1 MAIDIRGIKYTP
13 GTYAKLRPSAA
24 QLSDQYLHEW
34 ELMQR
39 RKKEKKPEP
48 EMPPTICFSRKI
60 GVGAVEIADTLAE
73 EIGYRVID
81 REIVEHI
88 ASEKRL
94 SREAVD
100 LFDES
105 YPGRLG
111 EFLSMLVGKKAFI
124 QSDYARSLISM
135 IVPIANFQ
143 PTIFVGRGAHLILPR
158 DRVLAVRFICSREY
172 RVKRIAKAL
181 NVPEGDVDKKLDR
194 LDKDQS
200 AFFKKVF
207 GKKDTTSPYEFD
219 MVINLDY
226 IKEQQSAARI
236 VAKAFKEKFGAEA
249 EKISLQKAS

>member
-1 MAIDIRGIKYTP
+1 MAIDIKGVKYTP

-24 QLSDQYLHEW
+24 QLSEQYLQEW

-60 GVGAVEIADTLAE
+60 GVGAEEIADILGE

-81 REIVEHI
+81 REILEYI
-88 ASEKRL
+88 ANEGRL
-94 SREAVD
+94 GREAVD

-105 YPGRLG
+105 YPGKLG

-124 QSDYARSLISM
+124 DSDYARRLIKT
-135 IVPIANFQ
+135 IILIANFE
-143 PTIFVGRGAHLILPR
+143 PTIFAGRGTHLVLPR
-158 DRVLAVRFICSREY
+158 ERVLAVGFVCSREY
-172 RVKRIAKAL
+172 RMKRLARVL
-181 NVPEGDVDKKLDR
+181 NVPEVDVGKKLDE
-194 LDKDQS
+194 LDKDQN

-219 MVINLDY
+219 MVLNLDY

-236 VAKAFKEKFGAEA
+236 VAKAFKEKFGAET
-249 EKISLQKAS
+249 EKNWGH